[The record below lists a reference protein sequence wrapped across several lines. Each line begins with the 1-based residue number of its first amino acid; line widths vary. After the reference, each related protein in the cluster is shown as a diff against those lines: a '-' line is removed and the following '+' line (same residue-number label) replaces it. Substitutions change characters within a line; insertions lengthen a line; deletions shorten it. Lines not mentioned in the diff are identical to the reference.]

1 MASSNSTRRVIAALH
16 AHGLDAEVREM
27 PGSTRTARDAAAAIG
42 CEVAQIVKSLLFVGA
57 DGRAHLVLA
66 SGPNRVDAA
75 RLGDHLGGRAAL
87 ADPATVR
94 DVTGFAIGGV
104 APLGLAS
111 DVPVL
116 MDEDLLRHDV
126 VWAAAGTPSSVFP
139 VSPDALRDATGATVL
154 RVVHAG

>member
-75 RLGDHLGGRAAL
+75 RLEDRLGGRVAL

-111 DVPVL
+111 DAPVW

-126 VWAAAGTPSSVFP
+126 VWAAAGTPRSVFP
-139 VSPDALRDATGATVL
+139 VAPGALRDAAGATVL
-154 RVVHAG
+154 RVVDAG

>member
-16 AHGLDAEVREM
+16 AHGLGADVREM
-27 PGSTRTARDAAAAIG
+27 PGSTRTAEDAAAAIG
-42 CEVAQIVKSLLFVGA
+42 CEVAQIVKSLLFLGA
-57 DGRAHLVLA
+57 DGGAHLVLA
-66 SGPNRVDAA
+66 SGPNRVDPA
-75 RLGDHLGGRAAL
+75 RLESHLGGRVTL

-116 MDEDLLRHDV
+116 MDEDLLGHDV
-126 VWAAAGTPSSVFP
+126 VWAAAGTPKSVFP
-139 VSPDALRDATGATVL
+139 VAPAALREAARATVI
-154 RVVHAG
+154 RVADAE